1 MKHIVSLLVLLPLG
15 VGLCQA
21 QAGMNSYDMADITR
35 GRPTSV
41 RNLNQSTTD
50 KAAAMAGTPILGYL
64 NQGWNGGTLQTLDAQ
79 PGPVAGLRYNLKL
92 QWLEVKDATVPG
104 GVRIYPAGS
113 LKGFTLVPAAGQT
126 PRVFLDYKYRTTSS
140 GSGRGYLEELNH
152 TGALRLLVRH
162 TFEER
167 PEEINPALNTVVR
180 PAQQLQ
186 VSSLFYSGTSQPDSA
201 QQVQL
206 DRRSVLRMCH
216 SYAPALEAYVKQKN
230 LDYTNL
236 NHVLQMVE
244 FCNLQ

>member
-1 MKHIVSLLVLLPLG
+1 MKRLASLLVILPLG
-15 VGLCQA
+15 TGLCQA

-35 GRPTSV
+35 GRPTST
-41 RNLNQSTTD
+41 RNLNQSSAD
-50 KAAAMAGTPILGYL
+50 KEAAIAGTPILGYL
-64 NQGWNGGTLQTLDAQ
+64 NQGWNVGTLQTLDAQ

-92 QWLEVKDATVPG
+92 QWLEVQDATVPG
-104 GVRIYPAGS
+104 GVRVYPAGS

-126 PRVFLDYKYRTTSS
+126 PRVFLDYKYRSTGS

-152 TGALRLLVRH
+152 VGDLRLLVRH

-180 PAQQLQ
+180 PAQQMQ
-186 VSSLFYSGTSQPDSA
+186 ASSLFYTAPSQPGLA
-201 QQVQL
+201 QQLQL

-216 SYAPALEAYVKQKN
+216 NHAPKLEAYAKEKN